1 MYRGYTKMKKVIKM
15 PTELKVLLG
24 GMNGVKKSDYRKAII
39 GAIISSKFDYK
50 RKKGKSDE

>member
-24 GMNGVKKSDYRKAII
+24 GMNGVKKSDYRKAVID
-39 GAIISSKFDYK
+39 AIISSKFDYK